1 MRGKLLLLNL
11 TIALAVV
18 AAGAKIREEWLIYK
32 ERKEGLKWQAAEVK
46 PKTAPPAATPSAAPA
61 VTPANYIDVA
71 QRVLFFRDRNSQVI
85 VEQPV
90 KVVKPLPPL
99 PILLG
104 TMNIGDGP
112 TLIMAEKPNARPK
125 GIHVG
130 ETIGSYKLAALESDS
145 LVLEWEEGTVRK
157 RFDELVAKPGSGGDS
172 GSSSSAPSAA
182 DTARTGVV
190 NPAIPAPASQAPK
203 AAAPAASS
211 GPGAEVGSGLRA
223 CVAGDTS
230 APGTV
235 VDGMRKVVSAT
246 PFGNSCRWETAK

>member
-1 MRGKLLLLNL
+1 LLLLNL

-32 ERKEGLKWQAAEVK
+32 ERKEGLKWQAADVK
-46 PKTAPPAATPSAAPA
+46 PKTPAPTAAAAPSAAPA

-130 ETIGSYKLAALESDS
+130 ETIGSFKLAALESDS

-157 RFDELVAKPGSGGDS
+157 RFDELVAKPASGGES
-172 GSSSSAPSAA
+172 GSSSAASAGEQS
-182 DTARTGVV
+182 RTGVV
-190 NPAIPAPASQAPK
+190 NPAIPAPAAQAPK
-203 AAAPAASS
+203 TAAPAATSS

-230 APGTV
+230 PAGTV

-246 PFGNSCRWETAK
+246 PFGNSCRWETAR

>member
-1 MRGKLLLLNL
+1 MLNL

-32 ERKEGLKWQAAEVK
+32 ERREGLKWQAAEVK
-46 PKTAPPAATPSAAPA
+46 PKAAPPAAAAPSAAPA
-61 VTPANYIDVA
+61 LTPANYIDVA

-112 TLIMAEKPNARPK
+112 TLIMAEKANARPK

-130 ETIGSYKLAALESDS
+130 ETIGGFKLAALESDS

-157 RFDELVAKPGSGGDS
+157 RFDELVAKPASGADS
-172 GSSSSAPSAA
+172 GSSSPAAQAA
-182 DTARTGVV
+182 DSARTGVV
-190 NPAIPAPASQAPK
+190 NPAIAAPASQAPK
-203 AAAPAASS
+203 ATVTSTSSPS

-230 APGTV
+230 PAGSV

-246 PFGNSCRWETAK
+246 PFGNSCRWETAR